1 MRGSWRFA
9 FLLAAVLGAWPGVP
23 AWAQPSTASSDAL
36 DLASP
41 PAVASW
47 WDREHRDLAP
57 PPLLTPALV
66 ETELKR
72 VAGAAPDLFALE
84 RIGESVEGRPLYH
97 LQVGRGPVHILLWSQ
112 MHGDEPTATRALFD
126 VMALIERQRAT
137 TQGTRLLDALTLHV
151 VPMLNPDGAERYQ
164 RRNAQSI
171 DVNRDA
177 LLLQSPEA
185 RALKALR
192 DRTDALLGFN
202 LHNQGMRTSIGT
214 PPRPASISLL
224 SVAFDDLGTEN
235 EGRRLTKRV
244 CAVIRDALDGLAEGR
259 VGRYAEEFEVRAM
272 GDNLTRWGTSVV
284 LIETGAWPGPDP
296 DSALV
301 RLNFVALVNALD
313 AIASGRVHL
322 ADPARYDS
330 LPVNDDR
337 LLHTIVRGAT
347 IVPGTGV
354 APFLGDVGI
363 GASRTVRVVDGQRTL
378 GLAARIDDIGD
389 LRTLGAL
396 ETIDGRGLTLTP
408 AFDPAAR
415 PGDTVTLPD
424 WKATPAPRVVAVGQ
438 PAALFLLRPA
448 PEAGKYLVVQ
458 VVQVGDTTDRALS
471 RQP

>member
-1 MRGSWRFA
+1 MHAARGHVVLALAWVGVWLGS
-9 FLLAAVLGAWPGVP
+9 AAV
-23 AWAQPSTASSDAL
+23 AQPVAATGATLALADA
-36 DLASP
+36 A
-41 PAVASW
+41 AVASW
-47 WDREHRDLAP
+47 WDREHRDLPP
-57 PPLLTPALV
+57 PPLITSALV
-66 ETELKR
+66 EAELKR
-72 VAGAAPDLFALE
+72 LASRAPDLFTLE

-97 LQVGRGPVHILLWSQ
+97 LEVGRGPVAILLWSQ
-112 MHGDEPTATRALFD
+112 MHGDEATATRALFD
-126 VMALIERQRAT
+126 LMELIERQRAT
-137 TQGTRLLDALTLHV
+137 PDGVRLLDALTLHV
-151 VPMLNPDGAERYQ
+151 VPMLNPDGAERHQ

-202 LHNQGMRTSIGT
+202 LHNQGPRTSVGT

-224 SVAFDDLGTEN
+224 SVAFDDLRTES

-259 VGRYAEEFEVRAM
+259 IGRYSDEFEVRAL

-284 LIETGAWPGPDP
+284 LIETGPWPGPDP
-296 DSALV
+296 DTSLV
-301 RLNFVALVNALD
+301 RLNFVALVAALD

-347 IVPGTGV
+347 IIPGTGV
-354 APFLGDVGI
+354 APFHGDVGI
-363 GASRTVRVVDGQRTL
+363 AASRIVRVANGERTI
-378 GLAARIDDIGD
+378 GLAARIEDMGD

-396 ETIDGRGLTLTP
+396 ETIDASGLTLTP
-408 AFDPAAR
+408 AFDPAVRA
-415 PGDTVTLPD
+415 GDTVTLPD
-424 WKATPAPRVVAVGQ
+424 WRAAPAANVIAVGQ

-458 VVQVGDTTDRALS
+458 VVRIGDTVAAR
-471 RQP
+471 

>member
-1 MRGSWRFA
+1 MRVDRR
-9 FLLAAVLGAWPGVP
+9 LAALLWAVLC
-23 AWAQPSTASSDAL
+23 AWAGSGASAQPAPLAADAL
-36 DLASP
+36 ELASP
-41 PAVASW
+41 AAVAEW
-47 WDREHRDLAP
+47 WDREHRDLPA

-66 ETELKR
+66 EAELKR
-72 VAGAAPDLFALE
+72 LAGGVPGLFLLE

-97 LQVGRGPVHILLWSQ
+97 LQVGRGPVHVLLWSQ
-112 MHGDEPTATRALFD
+112 MHGDEPTATRALLD
-126 VMALIERQRAT
+126 LAALVERQRAT
-137 TQGTRLLDALTLHV
+137 APVARLLDALTLHI

-177 LLLQSPEA
+177 LLLQTPEA

-192 DRTDALLGFN
+192 DRTDPLLGFN
-202 LHNQGMRTSIGT
+202 LHNQGARTSVGT

-224 SVAFDDLGTEN
+224 SVAFDELGTEN

-244 CAVIRDALDGLAEGR
+244 CAVIRDALDGIAEGR
-259 VGRYAEEFEVRAM
+259 VGRYSEEFELRAM

-284 LIETGAWPGPDP
+284 LIETGAWPGPDA
-296 DSALV
+296 DTVLV
-301 RLNFVALVNALD
+301 RLNFVALVTALD

-354 APFLGDVGI
+354 APFFGDVGI
-363 GASRTVRVVDGQRTL
+363 GASRIVRTVDGQRTL
-378 GLAARIDDIGD
+378 GLAARIEDVGD

-408 AFDPAAR
+408 AFDPGVR
-415 PGDTVTLPD
+415 DGDTVTLPD
-424 WKATPAPRVVAVGQ
+424 WKAAPAGSVIAVGQ

-448 PEAGKYLVVQ
+448 PDAGRYLVVR
-458 VVQVGDTTDRALS
+458 VVRVGDSAVAR
-471 RQP
+471 